1 MEALLLGMKTEWMVT
16 AILLTVLLLRLG
28 KGVAPSTL
36 LSIVQLLLLVA
47 TALSVTGGATPPL
60 FGGMYQP
67 GPLAGFQKSV
77 LLFAAWMVTLLF
89 HDWQRGSE
97 HLSEYLILMLSSL
110 LGMCLMVSAGNLLML
125 YLSLELAT
133 IPMAAAANLD
143 LGRKRSSEGAMKLIL
158 SSAFSSGVLLF
169 GISLV
174 YGTTGSLDFA
184 GITAAV
190 DGGGLQTLAFV
201 FLFAAFAFKMSAVPF
216 HLWTADV
223 YQGSP
228 MPVTAY
234 LSVVSKGATAFVL
247 VNLLHGL
254 FAAMSDAW
262 YRLLMVVV
270 LATLVIGNLFALRQ
284 QDIKRFLAFSSI
296 AQVGFIL
303 MGMTGNRPL
312 GVSAITYFVLVYV
325 FSNLAAFGV
334 AALVSARTGA
344 EDIPAYRGLAKS
356 NPFLAWMMALAL
368 FSLAGIPPTAGFFAK
383 MFLIVEGS
391 WQGDYW
397 FVVAAAINIAVSLY
411 YYMRIVRL
419 MFSEPERPMDA
430 IVPAPSERLALLVC
444 AAGIV
449 LAGVLSWLYD
459 HISTLI

>member
-1 MEALLLGMKTEWMVT
+1 MLLGMKTEWMVM
-16 AILLTVLLLRLG
+16 AILLAVLLFRLG
-28 KGVAPSTL
+28 RGLAQSTL
-36 LSIVQLLLLVA
+36 LSLVQLLLLLS
-47 TALSVTGGATPPL
+47 TALSLTGDSTTPL
-60 FGGMYQP
+60 FGGMYLN
-67 GPLAGFQKSV
+67 GPLAAFQKSV
-77 LLFAAWMVTLLF
+77 LLFAAWMISLLF
-89 HDWQRGSE
+89 SDWQRESS
-97 HLSEYLILMLSSL
+97 HLSEYLILLLSSL
-110 LGMCLMVSAGNLLML
+110 LGMCFMVSSGNLLML

-169 GISLV
+169 GISWV
-174 YGTTGSLDFA
+174 YGTTGSLDFGVIA
-184 GITAAV
+184 KGI
-190 DGGGLQTLAFV
+190 DGSPLQTLAFM

-234 LSVVSKGATAFVL
+234 LSVVSKGSMAFVL
-247 VNLLHGL
+247 VNLLHGM
-254 FAAMSDAW
+254 FRSMSGAW
-262 YRLLMVVV
+262 YHLLMVVV
-270 LATLVIGNLFALRQ
+270 LATLVVGNLFALRQ

-303 MGMTGNRPL
+303 LGMTGVRPL
-312 GVSAITYFVLVYV
+312 GPSAVTYFVLIYIL
-325 FSNLAAFGV
+325 SNLAAFGV
-334 AALVSARTGA
+334 AALVSARTGI
-344 EDIPAYRGLAKS
+344 EDIPSYKGLAKS
-356 NPFLAWMMALAL
+356 NPFLAWMMALSL

-383 MFLIVEGS
+383 MFLIVEGA

-419 MFSEPERPMDA
+419 LFSEPEKSIPTL
-430 IVPAPSERLALLVC
+430 VPAPSERLGLLVC
-444 AAGIV
+444 AVGMV
-449 LAGVLSWLYD
+449 LAGLLSWIYD
-459 HISTLI
+459 HISTLN

>member
-1 MEALLLGMKTEWMVT
+1 V
-16 AILLTVLLLRLG
+16 
-28 KGVAPSTL
+28 
-36 LSIVQLLLLVA
+36 
-47 TALSVTGGATPPL
+47 
-60 FGGMYQP
+60 
-67 GPLAGFQKSV
+67 
-77 LLFAAWMVTLLF
+77 
-89 HDWQRGSE
+89 
-97 HLSEYLILMLSSL
+97 SS
-110 LGMCLMVSAGNLLML
+110 GNLLML

-169 GISLV
+169 GISWV
-174 YGTTGSLDFA
+174 YGTTGSLDFGVIA
-184 GITAAV
+184 KGI
-190 DGGGLQTLAFV
+190 DGSPLQTLAFM

-234 LSVVSKGATAFVL
+234 LSVVSKGSMAFVL
-247 VNLLHGL
+247 VNLLHGM
-254 FAAMSDAW
+254 FRSMSGAW
-262 YRLLMVVV
+262 YHLLMVVV
-270 LATLVIGNLFALRQ
+270 LATLVVGNLFALRQ

-303 MGMTGNRPL
+303 LGMTGVRPL
-312 GVSAITYFVLVYV
+312 GPSAVTYFVLIYIL
-325 FSNLAAFGV
+325 SNLAAFGV
-334 AALVSARTGA
+334 AALVSARTGI
-344 EDIPAYRGLAKS
+344 EDIPSYKGLAKS
-356 NPFLAWMMALAL
+356 NPFLAWMMALSL

-383 MFLIVEGS
+383 MFLIVEGA

-419 MFSEPERPMDA
+419 LFSEPEKSIPTL
-430 IVPAPSERLALLVC
+430 VPAPSERLGLLVC
-444 AAGIV
+444 AVGMV
-449 LAGVLSWLYD
+449 LAGLLSWIYD
-459 HISTLI
+459 HISTLN

>member
-1 MEALLLGMKTEWMVT
+1 
-16 AILLTVLLLRLG
+16 
-28 KGVAPSTL
+28 
-36 LSIVQLLLLVA
+36 
-47 TALSVTGGATPPL
+47 
-60 FGGMYQP
+60 
-67 GPLAGFQKSV
+67 
-77 LLFAAWMVTLLF
+77 
-89 HDWQRGSE
+89 
-97 HLSEYLILMLSSL
+97 
-110 LGMCLMVSAGNLLML
+110 
-125 YLSLELAT
+125 
-133 IPMAAAANLD
+133 
-143 LGRKRSSEGAMKLIL
+143 MKLIL

-184 GITAAV
+184 GITAAI

-234 LSVVSKGATAFVL
+234 LSVISKGATAFVV
-247 VNLLHGL
+247 VNLLHGM

-262 YRLLMVVV
+262 YRLLMVIV

-344 EDIPAYRGLAKS
+344 EDIPSYRGLAKS

-419 MFSEPERPMDA
+419 MFSDAERPMEA
-430 IVPAPSERLALLVC
+430 IVPAPSERLGLLVC

-449 LAGVLSWLYD
+449 LAGVLSWIYD
-459 HISTLI
+459 HISILN